1 MQRILA
7 VIAELQ
13 DAERVVERTRA
24 LAAQLHAETVLLR
37 PVQAQLGGWQKV
49 LGAANLD
56 QLREEILAVERE
68 SLEAIRGGD
77 RGEVLWCERTYRVVV
92 ERAEALGVELIVIK
106 ANRHGALE
114 HFIHADDW
122 HLLRE
127 APCPVLVLPRAP
139 KPVSMV
145 LAAVDALAD
154 EPDQALLAERVLDQA
169 SAFAH
174 AHGLPLTV
182 VTVVPDPALIYASPA
197 TAPLATDLIGDLTE
211 RVRVAQ
217 QSLLDSIGLKP
228 DAARVETGRVED
240 VLAQLAV
247 DALLV
252 IGSAANK
259 GLRGLVL
266 GNTAERILHRVT
278 TEMLVVN

>member
-13 DAERVVERTRA
+13 DAERLVERTRA
-24 LAAQLHAETVLLR
+24 LAAQLHAKTVLLR

-56 QLREEILAVERE
+56 QLREEILAVERQ

-77 RGEVLWCERTYRVVV
+77 RCEVLWCERTYRAVV

-197 TAPLATDLIGDLTE
+197 MAPLATDLIGDLTE